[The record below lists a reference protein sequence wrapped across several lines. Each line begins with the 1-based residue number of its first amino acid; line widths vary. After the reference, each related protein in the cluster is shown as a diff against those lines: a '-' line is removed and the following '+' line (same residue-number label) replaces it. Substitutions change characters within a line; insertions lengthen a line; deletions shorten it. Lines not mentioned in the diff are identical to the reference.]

1 MFLNKNFTAVVLLT
15 ISLFCCL
22 ASFAQTN
29 AANPVRL
36 SGKYRVELLLPKDGL
51 HPGENTFAVSVS
63 VSMGDGQATLPALA
77 ARISPALTMPAMA
90 SMSIEA
96 PTVSAGEKPGETK
109 LTAKFPHSGAYQLD
123 LNIAPGDGKPFRV
136 SFPLTAAGEMGKMSG
151 MNSKNGGMSGMEM
164 DGMSR
169 MMAPFAG
176 VGMMQQASGTSWEPA
191 VAPMYGVMRQSGRWN
206 TMTHYNAFFS
216 YDRQGGKRG
225 DYQYNSTNWAM
236 FMAEKPV
243 GQDKIMLRAM
253 LTLEPLTVTPG
264 GFPLL
269 LQSGEQYDGK
279 PLVDRQHPHDFFIE
293 VAAKYTHPLG
303 KDSAVFLYA
312 APAGE
317 PALGPTAF
325 MHRTSAMDNPAA
337 PISHHWQDSTHI
349 EFGVL
354 TLGAWKRNVQVEG
367 SYFTGREPNETRWD
381 LSPFHPDSFS
391 GRISYNPSPNWSL
404 QASYGYLHSPEL
416 LRPNEDTRRSTAS
429 ASYILPRRDGGF
441 WANSLIFGRNSAGGI
456 NSDAYL
462 LESELNI
469 ANRNSFFTR
478 LEYVEKRGEELDIAP
493 ADHKFGITQWTLGY
507 VHDVTPRN
515 PFETGLGASVTFSAI
530 PSDLKPL
537 YGDNPTSFWLFV
549 RIRPAPMR

>member
-1 MFLNKNFTAVVLLT
+1 MFRNKFFKALVLLT
-15 ISLFCCL
+15 IGLLCRRVV
-22 ASFAQTN
+22 FAQSN
-29 AANPVRL
+29 AANPVRS
-36 SGKYRVELLLPKDGL
+36 SGKRRVELLLPKDGL
-51 HPGENTFAVSVS
+51 RPGENTLTVSVTTAT
-63 VSMGDGQATLPALA
+63 GDGQTALPALV
-77 ARISPALTMPAMA
+77 ARITPALTMPAMA
-90 SMSIEA
+90 SMTIEA
-96 PTVSAGEKPGETK
+96 PKAAPGEKPGETK

-123 LNIAPGDGKPFRV
+123 LNVAPMDGKPFRV
-136 SFPLTAAGEMGKMSG
+136 LFPLTVFGEMGQMSG
-151 MNSKNGGMSGMEM
+151 MDGMKM
-164 DGMSR
+164 DGMSA

-176 VGMMQQASGTSWEPA
+176 VGMMQEASGTSWEPA

-236 FMAEKPV
+236 FMAETAV
-243 GQDKIMLRAM
+243 GKDKLLLRAM

-269 LQSGEQYDGK
+269 LQSGEQYDGH
-279 PLVDRQHPHDFFIE
+279 PLVDRQHPHDFFME

-325 MHRTSAMDNPAA
+325 MHRTAAMDNPAA

-354 TLGAWKRNVQVEG
+354 TLGAWKRSVQVEG
-367 SYFTGREPNETRWD
+367 SYFTGREPDETRWD

-404 QASYGYLHSPEL
+404 QASYGYLHSPEQ

-441 WANSLIFGRNSAGGI
+441 WANSLIFGRNSASGI

-478 LEYVEKRGEELDIAP
+478 LEYVEKRGEELDVAP

-515 PFETGLGASVTFSAI
+515 PFETGIGASVTFSAI

-537 YGDNPTSFWLFV
+537 YGDNPTSFWFFV